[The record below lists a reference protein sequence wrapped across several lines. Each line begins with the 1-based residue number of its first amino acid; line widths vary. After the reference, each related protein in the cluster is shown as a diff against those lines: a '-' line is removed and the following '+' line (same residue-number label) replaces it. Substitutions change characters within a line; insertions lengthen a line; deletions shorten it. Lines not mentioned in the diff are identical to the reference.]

1 MAVNL
6 PDDWRELAEAVRQ
19 EQNSDRLIQLVDK
32 LNRVL
37 EDQAT
42 RLRKSHITEESVPPG
57 FPESSAVTAYR
68 SVLVR

>member
-6 PDDWRELAEAVRQ
+6 PDDWRELAEAVRH

-37 EDQAT
+37 EDQAD
-42 RLRKSHITEESVPPG
+42 RLRSARITEKNVPPG
-57 FPESSAVTAYR
+57 FPESSAITAYR